1 MANGPVNDRLASAL
15 GDVLMRTFSSLS
27 ITARLVVVVLSTAV
41 GLAGVAAVAAAQD
54 SSRIMQERKAAT
66 RSVVETALSVV
77 QFYGDEAKAGR
88 MTEAEAQK
96 AAKAEVAALRYG
108 DGKGYFWI
116 NDMTPTMVMHPID
129 PSLNGADLSGKTDPD
144 GKHLFMDMVK
154 VVEADG
160 AGFMEYQWPKPGVDA
175 PQPKV
180 SYVAGYE
187 PWGWIIGSGVYVDDV
202 QAAAFSDLRVLALS
216 ALAILVVVAGLTTF
230 VARSIVRP
238 IRRTT
243 SILASGDIKTRLDTG
258 RDRTELERLAAAL
271 NLTLDRSD
279 GVVTQVSAAVAQLD
293 ATSAELL
300 QTSDGMAHTAE
311 SSQGRTTAVTAAAHE
326 VTDGIEMVASGAE
339 QMGASIREIS
349 ENTATVARIA
359 DEAARAAA
367 TTNLTGAELGD
378 SSQEI
383 GDVIHVIN
391 AIAEQTNLLALNA
404 TIEAARAGEA
414 GKGFAVVAN
423 EVKELAHETA
433 TATESIAQRVV
444 GIQTAVRKAAE
455 DIGQIT
461 LIVGQ
466 INDFEATIAGAVEEQ
481 TATTAAMADT
491 AARVASASAT
501 MVANLDEVSSA
512 TEETTRSVQTILV
525 EAREITDTSAKLQDV
540 LAGFGS

>member
-1 MANGPVNDRLASAL
+1 
-15 GDVLMRTFSSLS
+15 MRTFSSLS

-116 NDMTPTMVMHPID
+116 NDMAPTMVMHPID

-339 QMGASIREIS
+339 QMGA
-349 ENTATVARIA
+349 
-359 DEAARAAA
+359 
-367 TTNLTGAELGD
+367 
-378 SSQEI
+378 
-383 GDVIHVIN
+383 
-391 AIAEQTNLLALNA
+391 
-404 TIEAARAGEA
+404 
-414 GKGFAVVAN
+414 
-423 EVKELAHETA
+423 
-433 TATESIAQRVV
+433 
-444 GIQTAVRKAAE
+444 
-455 DIGQIT
+455 
-461 LIVGQ
+461 
-466 INDFEATIAGAVEEQ
+466 
-481 TATTAAMADT
+481 
-491 AARVASASAT
+491 
-501 MVANLDEVSSA
+501 
-512 TEETTRSVQTILV
+512 
-525 EAREITDTSAKLQDV
+525 
-540 LAGFGS
+540 